1 MDVATGESLR
11 ALAIDFKASWK
22 GSIEDGWAMLAA
34 GSCFTVVGGAFLK
47 LGNLGLGFGAEKN
60 EESDFASFTEVTT
73 GLTSFLTTGAFEGAS
88 DVTATFFVG
97 GANFEGA
104 VSGSFRFLLLVSVQ
118 KIHQFNM
125 IFVE

>member
-1 MDVATGESLR
+1 MDVAAGESLR
-11 ALAIDFKASWK
+11 AFAIDFKTSWK

-73 GLTSFLTTGAFEGAS
+73 GLTSFLMTGAFEGAS
-88 DVTATFFVG
+88 VATATFFVG
-97 GANFEGA
+97 GANFEGVA
-104 VSGSFRFLLLVSVQ
+104 SGSFRFLLLMSAQ
-118 KIHQFNM
+118 KKQKKKH
-125 IFVE
+125 